1 MTTKVT
7 LFLTMKDEAVAR
19 PLGAR
24 RLRHAPGR
32 GQRFD
37 IAIDGR
43 SVRARITR
51 CSSATELVPSAS
63 VPDVYAEEV

>member
-7 LFLTMKDEAVAR
+7 LFLNMKDEAIAR
-19 PLGAR
+19 PLGVR
-24 RLRHAPGR
+24 RLRRAPGC

-51 CSSATELVPSAS
+51 CSSTTQRVLSVS
-63 VPDVYAEEV
+63 VPEVYAEEV